1 MPPRKKPF
9 SAKQKKEQLQ
19 LKRAV
24 RRGEI
29 EPPNKLDRHG
39 RPQKKPTTQ
48 NNASQAQAAATDA
61 SRRLQS
67 SFVKLSADFLNE
79 TRRLASEI
87 PLTRPIPPQAAIWQE
102 ASDGSVTP
110 FKFGEGSNL
119 SLTCPKRPKWRYD
132 MSKKE
137 VEANEEGLFKKWL
150 AQTDAAVEQWAA
162 SSNEPGSGDPAPVA
176 KMPSAP
182 TSFERNLEVWR
193 QLYVFLP
200 SSLRLRPPQ
209 PRCFMA
215 AGA

>member
-24 RRGEI
+24 KRGEI
-29 EPPNKLDRHG
+29 EPPPKPDRHG
-39 RPQKKPTTQ
+39 RPQKKPTAP
-48 NNASQAQAAATDA
+48 NNASQAQAAATDT

-102 ASDGSVTP
+102 ASDGSP
-110 FKFGEGSNL
+110 FGEGPNL

-150 AQTDAAVEQWAA
+150 VQTDGAIEQWAA
-162 SSNEPGSGDPAPVA
+162 SNNEPGSGDSAPVA

-193 QLYVFLP
+193 QLYVFM
-200 SSLRLRPPQ
+200 SSLSRLRLPQ

-215 AGA
+215 AGV